1 MRKFLAIAVIAV
13 FILGFAATAFA
24 IHAEIPS
31 ETQAVV
37 AKGETQITL
46 GGSIR
51 VRGEMIENIFYTE
64 DINDFTEA
72 ELGFDFNGDGDM
84 LDTFSSDKAA
94 WDQRV
99 RLSMDAKVADNVQGF
114 VMLEAGNGD
123 TADNWTWGES
133 GNGATGVYT
142 FGNAHR
148 GQVQILEAW
157 INYNT
162 EIASL
167 KIGHMPLALGNLIFF
182 DHRKFG
188 DDAVVLYK
196 NIDNFH
202 LAALAIK
209 FKEES
214 TGVADD
220 SNSYVALFTYRGED
234 FNVSGDVTW
243 VNDNA
248 FFGLV
253 PSDDADLVNFG
264 LRGDINITENFNLR
278 ADMEMQIGD
287 TNTGL
292 ISGLPCGLADCDF
305 GGYALMAG
313 GSVRLDPVTLD
324 IEVGLGSGDDNAADE
339 DVEIFITSLSS
350 GIPYITYVHGT
361 RSINQAG
368 FGNGITNLTYIK
380 GSVIVSPVEKMTAR
394 ASVVFLKATED
405 YMPGT
410 DNVGWEVDGEVKYR
424 LANGL
429 VYWVEGGYFFVDDDY
444 AIVGTEADDAY
455 AVRHG
460 IELTF

>member
-1 MRKFLAIAVIAV
+1 MKKFLAIAISAI
-13 FILGFAATAFA
+13 FLLGFAASAFA

-51 VRGEMIENIFYTE
+51 ARGEVIENIYYDE

-72 ELGFDFNGDGDM
+72 ELGFDFNGDGD
-84 LDTFSSDKAA
+84 LADSFKSDKAA

-99 RLSMDAKVADNVQGF
+99 RLSMDARVADNVQGF

-157 INYNT
+157 INYTNDT
-162 EIASL
+162 VNL
-167 KIGHMPLALGNLIFF
+167 KIGHMPLALGNLLFF

-196 NIDNFH
+196 DIDNFH

-209 FKEES
+209 FDEAPS
-214 TGVADD
+214 TGVAGDGD
-220 SNSYVALFTYRGED
+220 GYVGLFAYKGEGY
-234 FNVSGDVTW
+234 NVSGDVTW
-243 VNDNA
+243 VDDNA
-248 FFGLV
+248 FADTDLYNIGIRGDVKLGDTFTIMADAEFQTGEMAA
-253 PSDDADLVNFG
+253 ADL
-264 LRGDINITENFNLR
+264 DY
-278 ADMEMQIGD
+278 A
-287 TNTGL
+287 
-292 ISGLPCGLADCDF
+292 
-305 GGYALMAG
+305 GYAFLVGAKAK
-313 GSVRLDPVTLD
+313 LDPVTLAL
-324 IEVGLGSGDDNAADE
+324 EFGMGSGDAWDDADT
-339 DVEIFITSLSS
+339 DFDSFVTSLSS

-361 RSINQAG
+361 RSANVAG
-368 FGNGITNLTYIK
+368 AANGITNLTYVK
-380 GSVIVSPVEKMTAR
+380 GSVSGSPMEKVTAK
-394 ASVVFLKATED
+394 ADVVWLTATED
-405 YMPGT
+405 YAPDRSDIGF
-410 DNVGWEVDGEVKYR
+410 EIDGNVKYQ
-424 LANGL
+424 LAKGL

-444 AIVGTEADDAY
+444 AIFGTEADDAY